1 MDLETAGQLIQSSL
15 DRMRSLYE
23 KPVFDEWM
31 ILAISPETGGVLAYA
46 GPRAETYHKQ
56 FTDDIQPL
64 RGLVE
69 GRQFTVGDFEFAIDA
84 TGPRHDALLKVG
96 DGCYL
101 VCNNTQK
108 TMSEIR
114 SNPRWLKA
122 QPSFFDLSEK
132 FREDPL
138 GT

>member
-1 MDLETAGQLIQSSL
+1 MDLEIAGNLIQASL

-31 ILAISPETGGVLAYA
+31 ILALSPETGGVLAYA

-56 FTDDIQPL
+56 FSEDVEPL
-64 RGLVE
+64 RSMVV
-69 GRQFTVGDFEFAIDA
+69 GRQFTIGDFEFAMDA
-84 TGPRHDALLKVG
+84 AGPRHDALMKIG

-101 VCNNTQK
+101 VCNNTGK
-108 TMSEIR
+108 TMNEIR
-114 SNPRWLKA
+114 VSPRWLKA
-122 QPSFFDLSEK
+122 QSAFFDLSEK